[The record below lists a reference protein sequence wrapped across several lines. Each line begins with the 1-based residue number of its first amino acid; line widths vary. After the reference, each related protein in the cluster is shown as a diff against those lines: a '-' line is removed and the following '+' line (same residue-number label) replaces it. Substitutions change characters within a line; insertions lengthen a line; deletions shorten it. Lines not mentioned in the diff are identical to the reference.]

1 MRELFRIID
10 LVADTDATVLIR
22 GERGT
27 GKELVAAAVHR
38 LSRRG
43 AAAFV
48 PIDCGALPHDLLA
61 SELFGHERGAF
72 TGAIEKRPG
81 LFVVAHGGTLFADEI
96 GNLSME
102 GQAKLLRAIEEREI
116 RPVGARAA
124 TRVDV
129 RLIAATNKD
138 LRRAVRDNTFM
149 PDLYD
154 RLDEIVLAVPSLR
167 ARREDIPLLVEHF
180 LAVHQARHARAV
192 RGVSREAWRVL
203 QGHAWPG
210 NVRQLGRAVSRG
222 VIFAAGDWIRP
233 GHLQLDEGD
242 TSTDEHVHVDGDG
255 RAVRLT
261 VRQRE
266 AMDLARRHGSVRRGD
281 LVTRFGVSGEAARR
295 DLVALRR
302 AGLLRHEYAR
312 GVSRYLLADASMDQ
326 EADLREDLGQ

>member
-1 MRELFRIID
+1 MAGADLPSFHGIIGRSPAMRELFRIID

-116 RPVGARAA
+116 RPVGARVA

-138 LRRAVRDNTFM
+138 LKRAVRDNRSCQTSTTGWTRSCWRCHRSAPGARTF
-149 PDLYD
+149 PCWLSTSSPCI
-154 RLDEIVLAVPSLR
+154 RLGTR
-167 ARREDIPLLVEHF
+167 ALCE
-180 LAVHQARHARAV
+180 ASAV
-192 RGVSREAWRVL
+192 R
-203 QGHAWPG
+203 PG
-210 NVRQLGRAVSRG
+210 AC
-222 VIFAAGDWIRP
+222 
-233 GHLQLDEGD
+233 
-242 TSTDEHVHVDGDG
+242 
-255 RAVRLT
+255 
-261 VRQRE
+261 
-266 AMDLARRHGSVRRGD
+266 
-281 LVTRFGVSGEAARR
+281 
-295 DLVALRR
+295 
-302 AGLLRHEYAR
+302 
-312 GVSRYLLADASMDQ
+312 
-326 EADLREDLGQ
+326 